1 MRFLAGVISAVT
13 LSLMLVGCGG
23 GASGG
28 GHDGSVGS
36 AGSTGSGGAA
46 GTGGMSGSAGAT
58 ATAGAGGTSGATG
71 VAGSAGNGGA
81 GGGTAGAGGNQAGA
95 GGSSGAA
102 GARATGGS
110 DGGAPDQD
118 AGPGVFTACDDHA
131 DFNGRGRCAT
141 TGKVGSVFALQ
152 NLTATGART
161 TLTAVFGTTNPP
173 GDAACTQESIGGCVA
188 YTCPRMTAAPTGG
201 MAAGAITATSSGG
214 VLITRPDATGAYDDV
229 GLSRALWMTPKA
241 ALTFSAAGGA
251 IAAFGETFC
260 GPAGAMITNPA
271 GAPGAGFTIDRAN
284 DLAFA
289 WTGGAVGDLEI
300 VFHDDTA
307 APAPTV
313 DVRCF
318 FTGASGQGTVP
329 KAALAKIGAGAHGV
343 ASYLWVRKIGGA
355 SSGDCVELTGI
366 TTNASSTGAPFN
378 GTATY
383 Q

>member
-1 MRFLAGVISAVT
+1 MT
-13 LSLMLVGCGG
+13 LLLVGCGG
-23 GASGG
+23 GAAGVA
-28 GHDGSVGS
+28 HDASEGS
-36 AGSTGSGGAA
+36 AGSSATVPSDGAAGSSGSAGSASTAGAGGGSGTAGAAGSGSGAGGATGGAA
-46 GTGGMSGSAGAT
+46 GTGGT
-58 ATAGAGGTSGATG
+58 
-71 VAGSAGNGGA
+71 
-81 GGGTAGAGGNQAGA
+81 
-95 GGSSGAA
+95 SGAA
-102 GARATGGS
+102 GASAAAGS

-118 AGPGVFTACDDHA
+118 AGPGVFTMCDDHA

-141 TGKVGSVFALQ
+141 TGKVGAVFARQ
-152 NLTATGART
+152 SLTATGART

-173 GDAACTQESIGGCVA
+173 DDAACTQESVGGSCVA
-188 YTCPRMTAAPTGG
+188 YTCPRAAATTGG
-201 MAAGAITATSSGG
+201 TAAGAITATSSGG
-214 VLITRPDATGAYDDV
+214 VLVTRPDATGAYDVV
-229 GLSRALWMTPKA
+229 GISRALWMTPKA
-241 ALTFSAAGGA
+241 VLTFSAAGGA

-260 GPAGAMITNPA
+260 GPAGAMITKPA
-271 GAPGAGFTIDRAN
+271 GAPGAGFTIDRAS

-289 WTGGAVGDLEI
+289 WTGGTVGDLEI
-300 VFHDDTA
+300 VFHDDTT

-355 SSGDCVELTGI
+355 SSGNCVELTGI
-366 TTNASSTGAPFN
+366 TTNAGSTGAPFN

>member
-1 MRFLAGVISAVT
+1 MPLIVRTRGVAAAMTLLLA
-13 LSLMLVGCGG
+13 GCGG
-23 GASGG
+23 GAHGG
-28 GHDGSVGS
+28 AHDASV
-36 AGSTGSGGAA
+36 GAA
-46 GTGGMSGSAGAT
+46 GGGATMPSDGAAGSSGSAGA
-58 ATAGAGGTSGATG
+58 AAAGAGGTSGST
-71 VAGSAGNGGA
+71 
-81 GGGTAGAGGNQAGA
+81 GTAGAAGSGADAGSASGGAAGA
-95 GGSSGAA
+95 AGTSGAA
-102 GARATGGS
+102 GASATGGS

-118 AGPGVFTACDDHA
+118 AGPGVFTMCDDHA
-131 DFNGRGRCAT
+131 DFNGRGRCAA
-141 TGKVGSVFALQ
+141 TGKVGAVFALQ
-152 NLTATGART
+152 SLTATGART
-161 TLTAVFGTTNPP
+161 TLTAVFGTTNPR
-173 GDAACTQESIGGCVA
+173 GDAACTQESVGGCVA
-188 YTCPRMTAAPTGG
+188 YTCPRTTAAPSGG

-214 VLITRPDATGAYDDV
+214 VLVTRPDATGAYDDV
-229 GLSRALWMTPKA
+229 GISRALWMTPKA

-260 GPAGAMITNPA
+260 APTGATITKPT
-271 GAPGAGFTIDRAN
+271 GAPGAGFTIDRAS

-300 VFHDDTA
+300 VLHDDTT

-355 SSGDCVELTGI
+355 SSGNCVELTGI

>member
-1 MRFLAGVISAVT
+1 MVAAMT
-13 LSLMLVGCGG
+13 LLFVGCGG
-23 GASGG
+23 GA
-28 GHDGSVGS
+28 HDGEHDASVGS
-36 AGSTGSGGAA
+36 AGSGATAPSDGAA
-46 GTGGMSGSAGAT
+46 GSSGSAGAT
-58 ATAGAGGTSGATG
+58 SMAGASGGSGNIGAAGAAGSGAGGGGASGGTAGAGGTSGA
-71 VAGSAGNGGA
+71 A
-81 GGGTAGAGGNQAGA
+81 
-95 GGSSGAA
+95 GAA
-102 GARATGGS
+102 GANATGGS

-118 AGPGVFTACDDHA
+118 AGPGVFTMCDDHA

-141 TGKVGSVFALQ
+141 TGKVGAVFALQ

-173 GDAACTQESIGGCVA
+173 GDAACTQESVGGSCVA
-188 YTCPRMTAAPTGG
+188 YTCPRAAAATGG

-214 VLITRPDATGAYDDV
+214 VLITHPDATGAYDVV
-229 GLSRALWMTPKA
+229 GISRALWMTPKA

-260 GPAGAMITNPA
+260 GPTGAMITKPA
-271 GAPGAGFTIDRAN
+271 GAPGAGFTIDRAS
-284 DLAFA
+284 DLAFE

-300 VFHDDTA
+300 VFHDDTTA
-307 APAPTV
+307 TAPTV

-355 SSGDCVELTGI
+355 SSGNCVELTGI

-378 GTATY
+378 GAATY

>member
-1 MRFLAGVISAVT
+1 MRLIARTRGAVAAMT
-13 LSLMLVGCGG
+13 LLFIGCGG
-23 GASGG
+23 GAYSGA
-28 GHDGSVGS
+28 HDASAGS
-36 AGSTGSGGAA
+36 AGSGSAGVSGSSGSGG
-46 GTGGMSGSAGAT
+46 TAGAT
-58 ATAGAGGTSGATG
+58 ATAGAGGTSGG
-71 VAGSAGNGGA
+71 
-81 GGGTAGAGGNQAGA
+81 
-95 GGSSGAA
+95 SGAA
-102 GARATGGS
+102 GAAGDGTGGGGAAGGDTGASGASGGAGATGGS
-110 DGGAPDQD
+110 DGGVPDQD
-118 AGPGVFTACDDHA
+118 AGPGVFTMCDDHA

-141 TGKVGSVFALQ
+141 TGKVGAVFAVQ
-152 NLTATGART
+152 SLTAASART
-161 TLTAVFGTTNPP
+161 TLTAIFGTTNPP
-173 GDAACTQESIGGCVA
+173 DDAACTQESVGGSCVA
-188 YTCPRMTAAPTGG
+188 YTCPRAAATPAGG

-214 VLITRPDATGAYDDV
+214 VLITRPDAAGAYDVV
-229 GLSRALWMTPKA
+229 GVSRALWMTPQA

-260 GPAGAMITNPA
+260 GPTGAMLTKPA
-271 GAPGAGFTIDRAN
+271 GAPGAGFTIDRAS
-284 DLAFA
+284 DLAVQ

-300 VFHDDTA
+300 VFHDDTT

-329 KAALAKIGAGAHGV
+329 KAALEKIGAGAHAV

-355 SSGDCVELTGI
+355 SSGNCVELTGI